1 MSNARARTGRIPRER
16 ATAHG
21 VELLERICDGEG
33 AAKCVTAVYAFGSWS
48 RGALEVG
55 DVDLDIEYDRSRD
68 PETARQMLDLLVA
81 GRDWNSPLRKAL
93 KPRRVLQVLYEEI
106 AHITE
111 PVLIYQD
118 GDDLEAALARVNAIN
133 ADPAAARAER
143 DPVHPVLEP
152 VIDALSRPS
161 LIVLGEL
168 LTHGHIGV
176 SVLDRRDVALSDVED
191 PEFHKFRVDAW
202 AESSPRA
209 RAARAGG
216 AFLLGRG
223 LELSRLEILGRHPGG
238 PADGLTWAV
247 EAGEGKL
254 KSFAWDLGYGFEGW
268 LYVVR
273 PERK

>member
-1 MSNARARTGRIPRER
+1 MSNERARTGRIPRER
-16 ATAHG
+16 ATAHV
-21 VELLERICDGEG
+21 VELLERICAGEG

-55 DVDLDIEYDRSRD
+55 DVDLDIEYDHSRD
-68 PETARQMLDLLVA
+68 PGTAQQMLDLLVA

-93 KPRRVLQVLYEEI
+93 KPRRTLQVLYEEI

-118 GDDLEAALARVNAIN
+118 GDDLDAALERVNAIKPE
-133 ADPAAARAER
+133 PAAGRAAR

-152 VIDALSRPS
+152 VADALSRPS
-161 LIVLGEL
+161 LIVLGGL
-168 LTHGHIGV
+168 LTHGHINM
-176 SVLDRRDVALSDVED
+176 SVVDVPDVTLNDIED
-191 PEFHKFRVDAW
+191 PEFREFLVGAW

-223 LELSRLEILGRHPGG
+223 LELSVTVQVGAA
-238 PADGLTWAV
+238 PA
-247 EAGEGKL
+247 
-254 KSFAWDLGYGFEGW
+254 
-268 LYVVR
+268 
-273 PERK
+273 